1 MEKQIDLVTM
11 QNRLKK
17 QLKVLSTRVKVEKE
31 RAAPNSL
38 ANPDR
43 ADLAY
48 DYAYRARRLSMLEQ
62 LEEQLEETNQALQ
75 RIENDTYG
83 QCTHCGEFILPD
95 RLEAL
100 PSAPLCINCQRKT
113 SAN

>member
-1 MEKQIDLVTM
+1 MEKQIDLAAM

-17 QLKVLSTRVKVEKE
+17 QQKVLKTRVKAE
-31 RAAPNSL
+31 RERSGPNSL

-48 DYAYRARRLSMLEQ
+48 DYAYRDRRLSMLDQ
-62 LEEQLEETNQALQ
+62 LEDQLIETKEALQ
-75 RIENDTYG
+75 RIEDGTYG
-83 QCTHCGEFILPD
+83 RCTNCGEFILPE

-100 PSAPLCINCQRKT
+100 PAAPLCINCQRQE
-113 SAN
+113 SR

>member
-1 MEKQIDLVTM
+1 MEKQIDLAAM

-17 QLKVLSTRVKVEKE
+17 QQKVLKTRVKAE
-31 RAAPNSL
+31 RERSGPNSL

-48 DYAYRARRLSMLEQ
+48 DYAYRNRRLSMLDQ
-62 LEEQLEETNQALQ
+62 LEDQLIETKEALQ
-75 RIENDTYG
+75 RIEDGTYG
-83 QCTHCGEFILPD
+83 RCTNCGEFILPE

-100 PSAPLCINCQRKT
+100 PAAPLCINCQRQE
-113 SAN
+113 SR

>member
-1 MEKQIDLVTM
+1 MEKQIELVSM
-11 QNRLKK
+11 KNRLRK
-17 QLKVLSTRVKVEKE
+17 QQKVLKTRIKVEKE

-43 ADLAY
+43 ADLAH
-48 DYAYRARRLSMLEQ
+48 DYAYRDRRLSMLEQ
-62 LEEQLEETNQALQ
+62 MEDQLTEAGEALQ
-75 RIENDTYG
+75 RIENGTYG
-83 QCTHCGEFILPD
+83 QCTKCGEFILPE

-100 PSAPLCINCQRKT
+100 PSAPLCITCQRKA

>member
-1 MEKQIDLVTM
+1 MEKQIDLAAM

-17 QLKVLSTRVKVEKE
+17 QQKVLKTRIKAE
-31 RAAPNSL
+31 RERSGPNSMT
-38 ANPDR
+38 NPDR
-43 ADLAY
+43 ADLAH
-48 DYAYRARRLSMLEQ
+48 DYAYRDRRLSMLDQ
-62 LEEQLEETNQALQ
+62 LEDQLTETKEALQ
-75 RIENDTYG
+75 RIEDGTYG
-83 QCTHCGEFILPD
+83 QCTNCGEFILPE